1 MRIYCLLLLLLS
13 IVVGNAQDPR
23 LTSNDW
29 VLTSL
34 FINGVHTP
42 VGNINYLTYDVE
54 LEFIDSGT
62 DYSFTTSVCPNQEDI
77 VGSFA
82 YPNPTATPIPI
93 TFTFG
98 TQTLGSCCD
107 PYLNGVNNPDQD
119 CLDLSGY
126 SNAYANFFLSDVPPV
141 VFNYEIGN
149 LGNSTFLVIIK
160 QNGDRAEY
168 TSATA
173 SIEDYNHLDI
183 HFTQDQVSNR
193 IQLAGDDVHRIQ
205 LINVFDLSGKHI
217 EQLDIE
223 KDSWDT
229 SQFSSGL
236 YLLQL
241 KLEHRV
247 TTLKFLK
254 Q

>member
-34 FINGVHTP
+34 FINGVNTP
-42 VGNINYLTYDVE
+42 VGNINYLTYNVE
-54 LEFIDSGT
+54 LEFIDSGS
-62 DYSFTTSVCPNQEDI
+62 DYSFTTSVCPNQEVV
-77 VGSFA
+77 VGNFA
-82 YPNPTATPIPI
+82 YPNPAATPIPM
-93 TFTFG
+93 TFTSG
-98 TQTLGSCCD
+98 TQTLGTCCD
-107 PYLNGVNNPDQD
+107 PYINGVNNPDQD
-119 CLDLSGY
+119 CLDLLGY
-126 SNAYANFFLSDVPPV
+126 SWSYTNFFLSDLAPV

-149 LGNSTFLVIIK
+149 LGNSAFLVIIK

-168 TSATA
+168 SSSTA
-173 SIEDYNHLDI
+173 SIEDFNHLDI
-183 HFTQDQVSNR
+183 HIIQDQISN
-193 IQLAGDDVHRIQ
+193 QMELVGDDVHRIQ
-205 LINVFDLSGKHI
+205 LINVFDLSGKLI

-229 SQFSSGL
+229 SQFASGL

-241 KLEHRV
+241 KMEDRV
-247 TTLKFLK
+247 TTLKFVK